1 MKNFSAATM
10 IALSACV
17 ISLSIGCSS
26 VTIKDP
32 LSENPEPID
41 QEKLEGTWVLNDEV
55 FHVKFGSNGVAQIA
69 GVEWESN
76 QFHIVHAEVIV
87 TKGDKHNFLSVR
99 RQEDG
104 RWMGDYYFLSY
115 MFAENGDLV
124 AWVPNANVF
133 KNLIKEKELQG
144 VITEGKY
151 STSVSITNSPLK
163 LLKLINDPEN
173 LKLFEYTEPTIIR
186 KISEK

>member
-1 MKNFSAATM
+1 MKFTKVI
-10 IALSACV
+10 IALLSGV
-17 ISLSIGCSS
+17 ILLLSVGCSA

-41 QEKLEGTWVLNDEV
+41 QEKFEGTWLMDDEV

-69 GVEWESN
+69 GMEWESN

-99 RQEDG
+99 VQEDG
-104 RWMGDYYFLSY
+104 EWMDEYFFLSY
-115 MFAENGDLV
+115 IFSENGDLV
-124 AWVPNANVF
+124 VWSPDVDMFEDKIENGH
-133 KNLIKEKELQG
+133 LQG

-151 STSVSITNSPLK
+151 STHVSITNSPLK

-173 LKLFEYTEPTIIR
+173 MKLFEYGDPTIIR